1 MNVTQLND
9 NALVALAAEQHNR
22 KAFNELVVRYQ
33 SPIRRFFLNQ
43 TLGNEPLSDDLAQDT
58 FVKAYLNITKFRGDS
73 AFSTWLYRIAYNVFY
88 DYVRRNKR
96 TSDIDTAEVKRM
108 NAGQSSISEQIDI
121 YKALEILSETE
132 RTCITLQLM
141 EGQPIDKIADIM
153 RLPQG
158 TVKSHLSRSKQ
169 KLANYLK
176 QNGYETK

>member
-1 MNVTQLND
+1 MDDISLVTQ
-9 NALVALAAEQHNR
+9 VAVFHNR
-22 KAFNELVVRYQ
+22 KVFDKLVMKYQ
-33 SPIRRFFLNQ
+33 SPIRRFYLNQ
-43 TLGNEPLSDDLAQDT
+43 TLGDEPLSDDLAQEC
-58 FVKAYLNITKFRGDS
+58 FIKAYVNITQFKGLS
-73 AFSTWLYRIAYNVFY
+73 SFSTWLYRIAYNVFY
-88 DYVRRNKR
+88 DYVRRNKL
-96 TSDIDTAEVKRM
+96 TFDIDTAEVKRM

>member
-1 MNVTQLND
+1 MDDISLVTQ
-9 NALVALAAEQHNR
+9 VAVFHNR
-22 KAFNELVVRYQ
+22 KAFDKLVMKYQ

-43 TLGNEPLSDDLAQDT
+43 TLGDEPLSDDLAQEC
-58 FVKAYLNITKFRGDS
+58 FIKAYVNITQFKS
-73 AFSTWLYRIAYNVFY
+73 LSSFSTWLYRIAYNVFY
-88 DYVRRNKR
+88 DYVRRNKL

-108 NAGQSSISEQIDI
+108 NAGQLSISEQIDI

>member
-1 MNVTQLND
+1 MDDISLVTQ
-9 NALVALAAEQHNR
+9 VAVFHNR
-22 KAFNELVVRYQ
+22 KAFDKLVMKYQ

-43 TLGNEPLSDDLAQDT
+43 TLGDEPLSDDLAQEC
-58 FVKAYLNITKFRGDS
+58 FIKAYVNITQFKGLS
-73 AFSTWLYRIAYNVFY
+73 SFSTWLYRIAYNVFY
-88 DYVRRNKR
+88 DYVRRNKL
-96 TSDIDTAEVKRM
+96 TSDIDMAEVKRM
-108 NAGQSSISEQIDI
+108 NAGQSSRSEQIDI

>member
-1 MNVTQLND
+1 MDDISLVTQ
-9 NALVALAAEQHNR
+9 VAVFHNR
-22 KAFNELVVRYQ
+22 KAFDKLVMKYQ

-43 TLGNEPLSDDLAQDT
+43 TLGDEPLSDDLAQEC
-58 FVKAYLNITKFRGDS
+58 FIKAYVNITQFKGLS
-73 AFSTWLYRIAYNVFY
+73 SFSTWLYRIAYNVFY
-88 DYVRRNKR
+88 DYVRRNR
-96 TSDIDTAEVKRM
+96 LTSDIDTAEVKRM

-141 EGQPIDKIADIM
+141 EGQLIDKIADIM

>member
-1 MNVTQLND
+1 MDDISLVTQ
-9 NALVALAAEQHNR
+9 VAVFHNR
-22 KAFNELVVRYQ
+22 KAFDKLVMKYQ

-43 TLGNEPLSDDLAQDT
+43 TLGDEPLSDDLAQEC
-58 FVKAYLNITKFRGDS
+58 FIKAYVNITQFKGLS
-73 AFSTWLYRIAYNVFY
+73 SFSTWLYRIAYNVFY
-88 DYVRRNKR
+88 DYVRRNKL
-96 TSDIDTAEVKRM
+96 TSDIDMTEVKRM
-108 NAGQSSISEQIDI
+108 NAGQSSRSEQIDI